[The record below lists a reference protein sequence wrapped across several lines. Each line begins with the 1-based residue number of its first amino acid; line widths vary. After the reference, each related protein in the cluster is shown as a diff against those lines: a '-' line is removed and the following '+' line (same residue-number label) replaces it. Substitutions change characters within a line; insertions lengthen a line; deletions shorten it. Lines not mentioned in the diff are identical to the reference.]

1 MEESPVNQRGGCG
14 CEEYRGLSRRGF
26 LGAMSAALASAPA
39 WLPRVAFADDHR
51 AGRDVIVSVVL
62 RGGADA
68 LTMCVPWA
76 DPWYLPLRGVLAVP
90 MPGAGLNAATDLDGY
105 FGLPPAM
112 VPLLEAYNAGKLAIV
127 HACGSPDPSR
137 SHFDAQRYLEVGKP
151 SDMTLATGWLARHLL
166 TSPPM
171 KGDAVLRAMSIT
183 PGLPRSLAGGPQS
196 LPVADLTN
204 AGLTGRPAS
213 KAARL
218 QILGELYAD
227 GSEPLRSIAS
237 QTQATIAML
246 EAINFKGYV
255 PAGGASYGVDPF
267 AIALKSAAALIK
279 AQVGV
284 EAISI
289 ELNGWD
295 THVSQGI
302 FAGDMATLMQTLAGG
317 LKAFHRDVIQSSNIN
332 VVVVAM
338 SEFGRRI
345 APNSGLGTDHGHGG
359 LMLVMGQ
366 KVIGGQVH
374 TIWPGLDH
382 PYDDRDLAATIDFR
396 DVLGEIVRYRLGNA
410 TLGEVF
416 PGYSVIERGV
426 VVH

>member
-1 MEESPVNQRGGCG
+1 MSGQREHEGCG
-14 CEEYRGLSRRGF
+14 CLEYRGLSRRGF
-26 LGAMSAALASAPA
+26 LGAMSAAIAGAPA
-39 WLPRVAFADDHR
+39 WLPRVAFAADDR
-51 AGRDVIVSVVL
+51 ASRDVIVSIML

-68 LTMCVPWA
+68 LTMCVPWG
-76 DPWYLPLRGVLAVP
+76 DPWYLPLRGALAVP

-112 VPLLEAYNAGKLAIV
+112 LPLLEAYSAGKLAIV

-137 SHFDAQRYLEVGKP
+137 SHFDAQRSMEVGKP

-166 TSPPM
+166 TSSPM
-171 KGDAVLRAMSIT
+171 KSDAVLRAMSIT
-183 PGLPRSLAGGPQS
+183 PGLPRSLSGGPLA
-196 LPVADLTN
+196 LPVADPSN

-213 KAARL
+213 KSSRMQL
-218 QILGELYAD
+218 LSELYAD
-227 GSEPLRSIAS
+227 TDEPLRSIAA
-237 QTQATIAML
+237 QTQATISML

-267 AIALKSAAALIK
+267 ATALKSAAALIK

-284 EAISI
+284 EAVTI

-302 FAGDMATLMQTLAGG
+302 FAGDMATLMQTLSNG
-317 LKAFHRDVIQSSNIN
+317 LKAFHRDVIQSSIIN

-345 APNSGLGTDHGHGG
+345 APNAGLGTDHGHAGM
-359 LMLVMGQ
+359 MLVMGH
-366 KVIGGQVH
+366 KVNGGRVH

-382 PYDDRDLAATIDFR
+382 PFDDRDLAATIDFR
-396 DVLGEIVRYRLGNA
+396 DVLGEIVRHRLGNA
-410 TLGEVF
+410 ALGEVF
-416 PGYSVIERGV
+416 PDYSVVDRGV
-426 VVH
+426 VMH

>member
-1 MEESPVNQRGGCG
+1 MFGQPVSRHGGCG

-26 LGAMSAALASAPA
+26 LGAMSAALAGAPA
-39 WLPRVAFADDHR
+39 WLPRVTFARDDR
-51 AGRDVIVSVVL
+51 AARDVIVSIML

-76 DPWYLPLRGVLAVP
+76 DPWYLPLRGPLAVP

-105 FGLPPAM
+105 FGFPPAM
-112 VPLLEAYNAGKLAIV
+112 LPLLEAYGAGKLAIV

-137 SHFDAQRYLEVGKP
+137 SHFDAQRSMEVGKP
-151 SDMTLATGWLARHLL
+151 ADMTLATGWLARHLL
-166 TSPPM
+166 TTSPTRA
-171 KGDAVLRAMSIT
+171 DAVLRAMSIT
-183 PGLPRSLAGGPQS
+183 PGLPRSLSGGPLS
-196 LPVADLTN
+196 LPVADPAN

-213 KAARL
+213 KASRL
-218 QILGELYAD
+218 QLLGELYMD
-227 GSEPLRSIAS
+227 VDEPLRSIAA

-246 EAINFKGYV
+246 SSINFSGYS
-255 PAGGASYGVDPF
+255 ASGGASYGVDPF
-267 AIALKSAAALIK
+267 ATALKSAAALIK

-284 EAISI
+284 EAITI

-302 FAGDMATLMQTLAGG
+302 FTGGMATLMQTLANG
-317 LKAFHRDVIQSSNIN
+317 LKAFHRDVIQSSSTN

-345 APNSGLGTDHGHGG
+345 APNAGLGTDHGHGG
-359 LMLVMGQ
+359 LMLVMGH
-366 KVIGGQVH
+366 KVNGGQVH

-382 PYDDRDLAATIDFR
+382 PYDNRDLAATIDFR

-410 TLGEVF
+410 ALDEVF
-416 PGYSVIERGV
+416 PGYSVVDRGIV
-426 VVH
+426 SH

>member
-1 MEESPVNQRGGCG
+1 MIGQREHEG

-26 LGAMSAALASAPA
+26 LGAMSAAIAGAPA
-39 WLPRVAFADDHR
+39 WLPRVAFAAENR
-51 AGRDVIVSVVL
+51 ASRDVIVSIML

-76 DPWYLPLRGVLAVP
+76 DPWYLPLRGALAVP
-90 MPGAGLNAATDLDGY
+90 MPGAGLNAAIDLDGF

-112 VPLLEAYNAGKLAIV
+112 LPLLEAYDAGKLAIV

-137 SHFDAQRYLEVGKP
+137 SHFDAQRYMEVGRP
-151 SDMTLATGWLARHLL
+151 ADMTLATGWLARHLL
-166 TSPPM
+166 TSSPM
-171 KGDAVLRAMSIT
+171 KSDAVLRAMSMT
-183 PGLPRSLAGGPQS
+183 PGLPRSLSGGPLA
-196 LPVADLTN
+196 LPVVDPSN

-213 KAARL
+213 KSSRL
-218 QILGELYAD
+218 QLLGELYTD
-227 GSEPLRSIAS
+227 TDEPLRSIAA

-255 PAGGASYGVDPF
+255 PAGGASYGIDPF
-267 AIALKSAAALIK
+267 ATALKSAAALIK

-284 EAISI
+284 EAITI

-302 FAGDMATLMQTLAGG
+302 FAGDMATLMQTLANG
-317 LKAFHRDVIQSSNIN
+317 LKAFHRDVIQSSTIN

-345 APNSGLGTDHGHGG
+345 APNAGLGTDHGHAGM
-359 LMLVMGQ
+359 MLVMGH
-366 KVIGGQVH
+366 KVNGGRVH

-382 PYDDRDLAATIDFR
+382 PFDDRDLAATIDFR
-396 DVLGEIVRYRLGNA
+396 DVLGEIVRYRLGNS

-416 PGYSVIERGV
+416 PGHSVIDRGV

>member
-1 MEESPVNQRGGCG
+1 MHDRSLGLGGACG

-26 LGAMSAALASAPA
+26 LGVAAAAMAAPA
-39 WLPRVAFADDHR
+39 WLPRVAMAADHR
-51 AGRDVIVSVVL
+51 SSRDVIVSVIL

-68 LTMCVPWA
+68 LTMCVPWG
-76 DPWYLPLRGVLAVP
+76 DPWYLGLRGALAVP
-90 MPGAGLNAATDLDGY
+90 MPGSGLNAATDLDGY

-112 VPLLEAYNAGKLAIV
+112 LDLLEAYNAGRLAIV

-137 SHFDAQRYLEVGKP
+137 SHFDAQRYLEIGKP

-166 TSPPM
+166 TSEPVM
-171 KGDAVLRAMSIT
+171 SDGVLRAMSLT
-183 PGLPRSLAGGPQS
+183 PGLPRVLAGGPRT
-196 LPVADLTN
+196 LPVADPLN

-213 KAARL
+213 KASRQQVLADMYA
-218 QILGELYAD
+218 LGD
-227 GSEPLRSIAS
+227 EPLRSIAE
-237 QTQATIAML
+237 QTRATIALL
-246 EAINFKGYV
+246 EAIDFRGY
-255 PAGGASYGVDPF
+255 AASGGASYGPDPF
-267 AIALKSAAALIK
+267 ATALKSTAALIK

-284 EAISI
+284 EAVSI

-295 THVSQGI
+295 THASQGI
-302 FAGDMATLMQTLAGG
+302 FAGGAMATLMQTLAGG
-317 LKAFHRDVIQSSNIN
+317 LKAFHRDVIQSTNIN

-345 APNSGLGTDHGHGG
+345 APNAGMGTDHGHAG

-366 KVIGGQVH
+366 KVKGGKVH
-374 TIWPGLDH
+374 TDWPGLDH

-410 TLGEVF
+410 ALGEVF
-416 PGYSVIERGV
+416 PGYSVVDRGV

>member
-1 MEESPVNQRGGCG
+1 
-14 CEEYRGLSRRGF
+14 
-26 LGAMSAALASAPA
+26 MSAAIAGAPA
-39 WLPRVAFADDHR
+39 WLPRVAFAADDR
-51 AGRDVIVSVVL
+51 ASRDVIVSIML

-68 LTMCVPWA
+68 LTMCVPWG
-76 DPWYLPLRGVLAVP
+76 DPWYLPLRGALAVP

-112 VPLLEAYNAGKLAIV
+112 LPLLEAYSAGKLAIV

-137 SHFDAQRYLEVGKP
+137 SHFDAQRSMEVGKP

-166 TSPPM
+166 TSSPM
-171 KGDAVLRAMSIT
+171 KSDAVLRAMSIT
-183 PGLPRSLAGGPQS
+183 PGLPRSLSGGPLA
-196 LPVADLTN
+196 LPVADPSN

-213 KAARL
+213 KSSRMQL
-218 QILGELYAD
+218 LSELYAD
-227 GSEPLRSIAS
+227 TDEPLRSIAA
-237 QTQATIAML
+237 QTQATISML

-267 AIALKSAAALIK
+267 ATALKSAAALIK

-284 EAISI
+284 EAVTI

-302 FAGDMATLMQTLAGG
+302 FAGDMATLMQTLSNG
-317 LKAFHRDVIQSSNIN
+317 LKAFHRDVIQSSIIN

-345 APNSGLGTDHGHGG
+345 APNAGLGTDHGHAGM
-359 LMLVMGQ
+359 MLVMGH
-366 KVIGGQVH
+366 KVNGGRVH

-382 PYDDRDLAATIDFR
+382 PFDDRDLAATIDFR
-396 DVLGEIVRYRLGNA
+396 DVLGEIVRHRLGNA
-410 TLGEVF
+410 ALGEVF
-416 PGYSVIERGV
+416 PDYSVVDRGV
-426 VVH
+426 VMH